1 LRSGCWSEAGWFST
15 WRRSLR
21 KAAFWNRAETC
32 WDGPDAPGTPEA
44 LGFAAGL
51 GPGALDEDDGNGD
64 GDGDGDG
71 DGEAEAEGVGLVQMI
86 GMQAAAWAG
95 IAPPTSSAA
104 AIDAAAAAT
113 VTRGRNGFV
122 MEALN
127 RRLSLSI
134 V

>member
-1 LRSGCWSEAGWFST
+1 
-15 WRRSLR
+15 
-21 KAAFWNRAETC
+21 
-32 WDGPDAPGTPEA
+32 
-44 LGFAAGL
+44 L

-71 DGEAEAEGVGLVQMI
+71 DGEAEAEGVGLVQTI
-86 GMQAAAWAG
+86 RMQPAWAG